1 MPSSF
6 QIRALKKASRILGSP
21 ERLCQLLDA
30 PRSAFY
36 RWMEGEESM
45 PVAYFSVVLDFLSDM
60 ETGVTLLTSSN
71 ESPGIRA
78 P

>member
-1 MPSSF
+1 VASAF

-21 ERLCQLLDA
+21 ERLCEMLDA
-30 PRSAFY
+30 PRAAFY

-45 PVAYFSVVLDFLSDM
+45 PIAYFGMVLDFLSDM
-60 ETGVTLLTSSN
+60 ESGVTLLTSSHD
-71 ESPGIRA
+71 SSGIRR

>member
-1 MPSSF
+1 VASAF

-21 ERLCQLLDA
+21 ERLCDLLDA
-30 PRSAFY
+30 PRAAFY

-45 PVAYFSVVLDFLSDM
+45 PVAYFGLVLDLLADI
-60 ETGVTLLTSSN
+60 EKGATLFGSG
-71 ESPGIRA
+71 ESTGIRI

>member
-1 MPSSF
+1 VPSAF

-21 ERLCQLLDA
+21 DRLCELLDA
-30 PRSAFY
+30 PRAAFN

-45 PVAYFSVVLDFLSDM
+45 PVAYFGVVLDFLSDM
-60 ETGVTLLTSSN
+60 ESGVTLLTSPHDSA
-71 ESPGIRA
+71 GIRQ

>member
-1 MPSSF
+1 VVSAF

-21 ERLCQLLDA
+21 ERLCELLDA
-30 PRSAFY
+30 PHAGFY

-45 PVAYFSVVLDFLSDM
+45 PVAYLGLVLDFLSDM
-60 ETGVTLLTSSN
+60 ESGVTLLTSSH

>member
-1 MPSSF
+1 MVSTF

-30 PRSAFY
+30 PRAAFQ
-36 RWMEGEESM
+36 RWLEGEESM
-45 PVAYFSVVLDFLSDM
+45 PVAYFGLVLDFLSDM
-60 ETGVTLLTSSN
+60 ESGVTLLTSSN
-71 ESPGIRA
+71 DSSGIHQ